1 MTARSVKLPSGDD
14 SRDVSG
20 GAFGGG
26 GGFTLIELLAVIVI
40 ITLTTGTVTVGLAS
54 ANTSAQLRRA
64 VAQWRTL
71 DARARTLSRALGPVT
86 MRYEEQPQLLQL
98 SRVEADELLAKIQL
112 PKKVHADLVTE
123 HPTDT
128 IVFDR
133 LGRTPDYDVQM
144 RIDDRVVA
152 WHVCGLTGYITE
164 PRR

>member
-71 DARARTLSRALGPVT
+71 DARARTLSRALGPIT
-86 MRYEEQPQLLQL
+86 MRYQMQQPFVQL
-98 SRVEADELLAKIQL
+98 SRLDSDEQLAEITL
-112 PKKVHADLVTE
+112 PRNVNARLVTDR
-123 HPTDT
+123 PTDT
-128 IVFDR
+128 VLFDR

-144 RIDDRVVA
+144 TIDDRVVA
-152 WHVCGLTGYITE
+152 WRVCGLTGYVTE
-164 PRR
+164 PGR

>member
-1 MTARSVKLPSGDD
+1 MTARSVKLPSGA
-14 SRDVSG
+14 SG
-20 GAFGGG
+20 GASGGGG

-40 ITLTTGTVTVGLAS
+40 ITLTTGIVTVGLAS
-54 ANTSAQLRRA
+54 ANTSAQLRGA
-64 VAQWRTL
+64 VAHWRTL

-86 MRYEEQPQLLQL
+86 MRYEEEPHRLQL
-98 SRVEADELLAKIQL
+98 SRVESDELLAKIQL

-133 LGRTPDYDVQM
+133 LGRTADYDVQM
-144 RIDDRVVA
+144 MIDDRVVT

>member
-1 MTARSVKLPSGDD
+1 MTARTVKFPSGA
-14 SRDVSG
+14 S
-20 GAFGGG
+20 GG
-26 GGFTLIELLAVIVI
+26 GGFTLVELLAVIVI
-40 ITLTTGTVTVGLAS
+40 ITLTTGIVTVGLAS
-54 ANTSAQLRRA
+54 ANTSAQLRGA

-86 MRYEEQPQLLQL
+86 MRYDEQPQLLQL
-98 SRVEADELLAKIQL
+98 SRVESDELLAKIQL

-133 LGRTPDYDVQM
+133 LGRSLDYDVTAT
-144 RIDDRVVA
+144 IESHSIA

-164 PRR
+164 PKR

>member
-1 MTARSVKLPSGDD
+1 MTARSVNLPRGASG
-14 SRDVSG
+14 
-20 GAFGGG
+20 GGG

-40 ITLTTGTVTVGLAS
+40 VTLATGIVTVGLAS
-54 ANTSAQLRRA
+54 AKTSAQLRGA

-86 MRYEEQPQLLQL
+86 MRYEKEPQRLQL
-98 SRVEADELLAKIQL
+98 ARVESDELLAKIQL

-144 RIDDRVVA
+144 MIDDRVVA

-164 PRR
+164 PGR

>member
-1 MTARSVKLPSGDD
+1 MTARSTKLPSCT
-14 SRDVSG
+14 SG
-20 GAFGGG
+20 AGG

-40 ITLTTGTVTVGLAS
+40 ITLTTGIVTVGLAS
-54 ANTSAQLRRA
+54 ANTSAQLRGA
-64 VAQWRTL
+64 VAQWCTL
-71 DARARTLSRALGPVT
+71 DARARTLSRTLGPVT
-86 MRYEEQPQLLQL
+86 MGYEEEPQLLQL
-98 SRVEADELLAKIQL
+98 ARVESDELLATIQL
-112 PKKVHADLVTE
+112 PKEIHAALVTE

-144 RIDDRVVA
+144 MIDDRIVA

>member
-1 MTARSVKLPSGDD
+1 MTFKSVKFPSGA
-14 SRDVSG
+14 SG
-20 GAFGGG
+20 GASGGG
-26 GGFTLIELLAVIVI
+26 DGGFTLVELLAVIVI
-40 ITLTTGTVTVGLAS
+40 VTLTTSIVTVGLAS

-98 SRVEADELLAKIQL
+98 SRVESAELLATIQL
-112 PKKVHADLVTE
+112 PKRVHADLVAE

-128 IVFDR
+128 VVFDR
-133 LGRTPDYDVQM
+133 LGRSPDYDVTVTLEN
-144 RIDDRVVA
+144 RLVA

-164 PRR
+164 PKR

>member
-1 MTARSVKLPSGDD
+1 MTARSIKLPRGA
-14 SRDVSG
+14 SG
-20 GAFGGG
+20 GGGTSGGGGGG

-40 ITLTTGTVTVGLAS
+40 ITLTTGIVTVGLAS
-54 ANTSAQLRRA
+54 ANTSAQLRGA

-71 DARARTLSRALGPVT
+71 DARARTLGRALGPVT
-86 MRYEEQPQLLQL
+86 MSYEEEPQLLQL
-98 SRVEADELLAKIQL
+98 SRVESNELLATIQL
-112 PKKVHADLVTE
+112 PKKVHAALVTE

-133 LGRTPDYDVQM
+133 LGRTPDYDVTLALEN
-144 RIDDRVVA
+144 RLVT